1 MGKFGERDTRF
12 KGAQEMPEQSGTKGR
27 ESGRTPDSVMFHNWV
42 EKVYDARITL
52 SKLLADLP
60 KKKDEG
66 C

>member
-1 MGKFGERDTRF
+1 MGRFGERDTRF
-12 KGAQEMPEQSGTKGR
+12 KGAREMPERSVTMSREGGRMADSG
-27 ESGRTPDSVMFHNWV
+27 MFHNWV

-60 KKKDEG
+60 TREDER